1 MVTENQPDPEGLGKP
16 EPDNDGSE
24 KPDIDKVFTI
34 QIDRVQY
41 ELSEN
46 RLTGADLRNLPTTP
60 IPPERDLFEIIP
72 GHPDRKVENDDR
84 ILIRDGLRFFTA
96 PNTINP
102 GTNLA
107 GRRRRIQ

>member
-1 MVTENQPDPEGLGKP
+1 MVTENQPDPEGSDKP
-16 EPDNDGSE
+16 EPDKDGSE

-102 GTNLA
+102 GINMA

>member
-16 EPDNDGSE
+16 EPDKDGSE

-34 QIDRVQY
+34 QIDRIQY

-60 IPPERDLFEIIP
+60 IPPETRPL
-72 GHPDRKVENDDR
+72 
-84 ILIRDGLRFFTA
+84 
-96 PNTINP
+96 
-102 GTNLA
+102 
-107 GRRRRIQ
+107 

>member
-16 EPDNDGSE
+16 EPDKDGSE

-72 GHPDRKVENDDR
+72 GHPDRKVEDDDR

-102 GTNLA
+102 GINLA
-107 GRRRRIQ
+107 GRR